1 MNLLNYYFSL
11 FWRLG
16 KSHAVMLDL
25 SFKMAVKKLFLVETQ
40 EVFICLSPNSNFH
53 QWQVN
58 IHQTSHAQRIS

>member
-1 MNLLNYYFSL
+1 
-11 FWRLG
+11 
-16 KSHAVMLDL
+16 MLDL